1 MSSWILDTL
10 RRVVCDL
17 GAYQNG
23 EPVPLDVLES
33 FLIALERVY
42 RELLMKESISALTS
56 GEREACELIRNSM
69 TVLLN
74 LRDVQIRN
82 EGNGSVPSN
91 LIEMENPIIGR
102 PKFCIGLE
110 QLSMLLEHR
119 FSVPQIADMLGVSV
133 STIRRR
139 MTEYGLSVAAT
150 YSSLSD
156 DDLDTLTKEIQQIF
170 PMCGN
175 RQMMGQLLARGIRV
189 QQYRVRES
197 QRRIDPEG
205 SMLRRLNSIHRRV
218 YKVYAPRALYH
229 IDGNHKLIRL
239 ILCFVA

>member
-10 RRVVCDL
+10 RRVVCNL
-17 GAYQNG
+17 AAYQNG
-23 EPVPLDVLES
+23 EPVSLDVMES

-42 RELLMKESISALTS
+42 HDLLMKESISELTS
-56 GEREACELIRNSM
+56 GEREACELIPNSM
-69 TVLLN
+69 AVLLN

-82 EGNGSVPSN
+82 DGNGSVPNN
-91 LIEMENPIIGR
+91 LDMESPVIGR

-139 MTEYGLSVAAT
+139 MMEYGLSVAAT

-156 DDLDTLTKEIQQIF
+156 DDLDTLTKEIQRIF

-175 RQMMGQLLARGIRV
+175 RQMMGQLLARGV
-189 QQYRVRES
+189 
-197 QRRIDPEG
+197 
-205 SMLRRLNSIHRRV
+205 
-218 YKVYAPRALYH
+218 
-229 IDGNHKLIRL
+229 
-239 ILCFVA
+239 

>member
-1 MSSWILDTL
+1 MSSWVLDTL

-17 GAYQNG
+17 AAYQNG
-23 EPVPLDVLES
+23 EQVPLDVIES
-33 FLIALERVY
+33 FLISLERVY
-42 RELLMKESISALTS
+42 RELLMKERINQW

-69 TVLLN
+69 AVLLN
-74 LRDVQIRN
+74 LRDVQIRSD
-82 EGNGSVPSN
+82 GNGSVPNN
-91 LIEMENPIIGR
+91 LDMESPVIGR

-150 YSSLSD
+150 YSTLSD
-156 DDLDTLTKEIQQIF
+156 DDPDTLTKEIQQIF

-175 RQMMGQLLARGIRV
+175 RQMMGQLLARGVRV

-205 SMLRRLNSIHRRV
+205 SILRRHTQAGVQGVCSSIIIP
-218 YKVYAPRALYH
+218 Y
-229 IDGNHKLIRL
+229 
-239 ILCFVA
+239 